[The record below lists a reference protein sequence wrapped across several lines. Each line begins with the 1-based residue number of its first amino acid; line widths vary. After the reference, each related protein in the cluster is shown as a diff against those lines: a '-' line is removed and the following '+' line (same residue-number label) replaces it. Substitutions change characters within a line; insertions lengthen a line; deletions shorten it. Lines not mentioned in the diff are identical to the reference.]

1 MRTCRP
7 QMENMLRLIVFGC
20 SQTYGH
26 CLPDAYVEDKSTWDK
41 IGIAPAPSKLAFA
54 QHVGDYLGRT
64 VHNLSW
70 PGGSNRNMWYEAVHF
85 EYAPTDIVVCAWTM
99 PDRSMIIQKQE
110 KQHLGTWPSVDALNK
125 AYQRFTALSN
135 SLKDSDLTALHLIDH
150 THKVVA
156 PQVAN
161 ILHYKQT
168 KMHYV
173 DIPKWASFKFQN
185 SLDSMVPYDKMDY
198 ALDNAHYG
206 VESHKSIARQ
216 MIQDLTIGAN

>member
-1 MRTCRP
+1 
-7 QMENMLRLIVFGC
+7 
-20 SQTYGH
+20 
-26 CLPDAYVEDKSTWDK
+26 
-41 IGIAPAPSKLAFA
+41 
-54 QHVGDYLGRT
+54 
-64 VHNLSW
+64 
-70 PGGSNRNMWYEAVHF
+70 
-85 EYAPTDIVVCAWTM
+85 
-99 PDRSMIIQKQE
+99 MIIQKQ
-110 KQHLGTWPSVDALNK
+110 KKHHLGTWPSMDPLNK

-135 SLKDSDLTALHLIDH
+135 SLKDSELTALHLIDH

-161 ILHYKQT
+161 ILHYKLI
-168 KMHYV
+168 KENYEV
-173 DIPKWASFKFQN
+173 IPKWASFKFQN